1 MAQKEA
7 NRSATTFLQ
16 ASRLSCVRIFRDRN
30 RGVMSIN
37 MGKREHLDQ
46 KAEMLGHKQVI
57 PTEGRVSEGHAF
69 HARHHV
75 DHQLSFDFG
84 NKSSTG
90 NALRDPAFSENK
102 TQPLHRWVPW
112 IAGFS
117 ASFVQ
122 DCFETFLNDR
132 RKKSTLCVLDPF
144 AGVGTTL
151 VQALLNRFD
160 CIGFEINPY
169 AALACQAKLNS
180 PKLDLSTLEACCRE
194 YQTIAG
200 GERHS
205 PATRKPTEFTTRI
218 PFFSPSVEEQ
228 VLVFLDFVERLP
240 HPEIADLF
248 RVAFGSVM
256 VSFSN
261 YTYEPSLGSRPGA
274 GKPLIA
280 KADVHST
287 ILRKLSEMVSDIRW
301 IKERIDGLP
310 SVGGQLYN
318 LDFLES
324 QDVLPPCTVDLVVT
338 SPPYM
343 NNYHYV
349 RNTRPQL
356 FWLSL
361 VASPKALRRLEEANL
376 GKYWQTVRGSEA
388 LELKFDYPEL
398 SSTLARLRQTR
409 TEKGPYGGPGWAN
422 YVAAYFN
429 DCERFCR
436 AMKQALGRRRVAVV
450 VIGNSI
456 IQGHEIKT
464 DLVLAE
470 IARQQGFALVGV
482 QQIRTK
488 RVGAS
493 ITTSAVRQGER
504 NQATLYD
511 SAVILRKK

>member
-1 MAQKEA
+1 VFTYKQIIPVEG
-7 NRSATTFLQ
+7 
-16 ASRLSCVRIFRDRN
+16 RI
-30 RGVMSIN
+30 S
-37 MGKREHLDQ
+37 
-46 KAEMLGHKQVI
+46 
-57 PTEGRVSEGHAF
+57 EGRVSYA
-69 HARHHV
+69 HHRGV
-75 DHQLSFDFG
+75 DQLSFDFR
-84 NKSSTG
+84 NKATTG
-90 NALRDPAFSENK
+90 NAFRDPAFSENK

-117 ASFVQ
+117 AQFVQ

-132 RKKSTLCVLDPF
+132 KKKSIPCVLDPF

-151 VQALLNRFD
+151 VQALLNGFN

-169 AALACQAKLNS
+169 AALACKTKLNS
-180 PKLDLSTLEACCRE
+180 PTLEVETLERWCLE
-194 YQTIAG
+194 YEKAARRDCQ
-200 GERHS
+200 
-205 PATRKPTEFTTRI
+205 PAVVQRPAEFETRI
-218 PFFSPSVEEQ
+218 PFFSPSVEAQ
-228 VLVFLDFVERLP
+228 VLAFLDFVARIP
-240 HPEIADLF
+240 FPEIADVF

-274 GKPLIA
+274 GKPLIE

-287 ILRKLSEMVSDIRW
+287 VLRKLSEMVSDIRW
-301 IKERIDGLP
+301 IKERVESLP
-310 SVGGQLYN
+310 SVRGQIYN
-318 LDFLES
+318 LNFLES
-324 QDVLPPCTVDLVVT
+324 EEVLPLCSIDFAVT

-361 VASPKALRRLEEANL
+361 VSSPKELRHLEKANF
-376 GKYWQTVRGSEA
+376 GKYWQTVRDSEPLDLHFA
-388 LELKFDYPEL
+388 HPEL

-429 DCERFCR
+429 DCDRFCR
-436 AMKQALGRRRVAVV
+436 VLKRALARRGVAVI

-456 IQGHEIKT
+456 IQGHEINT
-464 DLVLAE
+464 DLVLAD
-470 IARQQGFALVGV
+470 IARQHGFALVGV

-493 ITTSAVRQGER
+493 ITKSAVRQGER
-504 NQATLYD
+504 SQATLYE

>member
-1 MAQKEA
+1 MK
-7 NRSATTFLQ
+7 
-16 ASRLSCVRIFRDRN
+16 
-30 RGVMSIN
+30 
-37 MGKREHLDQ
+37 MGKRERLHQ
-46 KAEMLGHKQVI
+46 QAAGFAYEQVI
-57 PTEGRVSEGHAF
+57 ATEGRVSKGHAS
-69 HARHHV
+69 HARHRV
-75 DHQLSFDFG
+75 GHQPSFDFG
-84 NKSSTG
+84 NKSSPG
-90 NALRDPAFSENK
+90 SVFRDSAFSGNK

-117 ASFVQ
+117 AQFVQ

-132 RKKSTLCVLDPF
+132 RKKSTPCVLDPF

-151 VQALLNRFD
+151 VQSLLNRFD

-169 AALACQAKLNS
+169 AALACKAKLSS
-180 PKLDLSTLEACCRE
+180 PKLDLRTLEACCLE
-194 YQTIAG
+194 YQKVAAG
-200 GERHS
+200 DRQ
-205 PATRKPTEFTTRI
+205 PATIRRPAEFETRI

-228 VLVFLDFVERLP
+228 VLVFLDFVERIP
-240 HPEIADLF
+240 HPEITDLF

-274 GKPLIA
+274 GKPLIER
-280 KADVHST
+280 ADVHST

-301 IKERIDGLP
+301 IKERVENLP
-310 SVGGQLYN
+310 SVGGQIYH

-324 QDVLPPCTVDLVVT
+324 QDVLPPCTVDFVVT

-349 RNTRPQL
+349 RNSRPQL

-361 VASPKALRRLEEANL
+361 VSSPKELRRLEEANL
-376 GKYWQTVRGSEA
+376 GKYWQTVRDSEG
-388 LELKFDYPEL
+388 LDLKFDHPEL

-409 TEKGPYGGPGWAN
+409 TEEGPYGGPGWAN

-436 AMKQALGRRRVAVV
+436 VMQRALARRSVAVI

-464 DLVLAE
+464 DLVLTE
-470 IARQQGFALVGV
+470 IARQHGFALVGV

-488 RVGAS
+488 RAGAS
-493 ITTSAVRQGER
+493 ITASAVRRGER
-504 NQATLYD
+504 SQATLYE

>member
-1 MAQKEA
+1 MKMG
-7 NRSATTFLQ
+7 NRKRMDQQ
-16 ASRLSCVRIFRDRN
+16 AAV
-30 RGVMSIN
+30 
-37 MGKREHLDQ
+37 
-46 KAEMLGHKQVI
+46 LGYKPVI
-57 PTEGRVSEGHAF
+57 PTEGRVSEGHTSY
-69 HARHHV
+69 ARHRV
-75 DHQLSFDFG
+75 GHQLSFDFG
-84 NKSSTG
+84 YKSSAG
-90 NALRDPAFSENK
+90 SAWRDPAFSENK

-117 ASFVQ
+117 APFVQ
-122 DCFETFLNDR
+122 DCFETFLTGR
-132 RKKSTLCVLDPF
+132 RKKSTPCILDPF

-169 AALACQAKLNS
+169 AALACKAKLNS
-180 PKLDLSTLEACCRE
+180 PELDLGTLEACCRE
-194 YQTIAG
+194 YQKVAAG
-200 GERHS
+200 DRQL
-205 PATRKPTEFTTRI
+205 PATRRPAEFATRI

-240 HPEIADLF
+240 HPEIDDLF

-274 GKPLIA
+274 GKPLIE

-287 ILRKLSEMVSDIRW
+287 IMRKLSEMVSDIRW
-301 IKERIDGLP
+301 IKERVDSLP
-310 SVGGQLYN
+310 SVGGQVYH

-324 QDVLPPCTVDLVVT
+324 QDVLPPCTVDFVVT

-361 VASPKALRRLEEANL
+361 VSSPKELRQLEEANF
-376 GKYWQTVRGSEA
+376 GKYWQTVRSNEA
-388 LELKFDYPEL
+388 LDLKFDHPEL
-398 SSTLARLRQTR
+398 SRTLARLRQTR

-429 DCERFCR
+429 DCERFCS
-436 AMKQALGRRRVAVV
+436 AMKRALARQSVAVV

-470 IARQQGFALVGV
+470 IARQHGFALVGV

-504 NQATLYD
+504 SQATLYD